1 MSTSRPSLE
10 ELIALGG
17 FVDTRGVLLILV
29 PDPESLDKFGQPM
42 YQVIFMPPHT
52 SLQVLKR
59 SGNLLNV
66 RVLGCDF
73 TMGDED
79 HERLDK
85 KIKPHECICGF
96 IDLEG
101 AI

>member
-29 PDPESLDKFGQPM
+29 PDPESLDKFGAPM
-42 YQVIFMPPHT
+42 YQVIFMPPST
-52 SLQVLKR
+52 NLQVVKR
-59 SGNLLNV
+59 NGNLLNV
-66 RVLGCDF
+66 KVLGCEF
-73 TMGDED
+73 AMGEED
-79 HERLDK
+79 QAKLRDK
-85 KIKPHECICGF
+85 IMPHECICGF
-96 IDLEG
+96 IDLEN